1 MKHLLLIAFI
11 FSVSQAFSQVDTKA
25 KEILDKVS
33 QTTKSYTSITADF
46 DFIMENREVDIRESN
61 EGNIII
67 QKEKYKLTISGIEIY
82 NNGANQWTYMPDAE
96 EVNISSADSEEEEMI
111 NPASIFTIYEK
122 GFINTYLGEFTNNGR
137 KTYKIELTPT
147 EEQEFSRVI
156 IEINQKSYQIISAIM
171 FGTDGNQYAIN
182 IKNMKTE
189 TNYNE
194 STFQFNT
201 AAYPNVDV
209 IDMR

>member
-122 GFINTYLGEFTNNGR
+122 GFINTYLGEFTNNDR